1 MSTLA
6 PLLIGAGFGVCLQR
20 AGLAHYDRI
29 VNVFRFRDLTVLK
42 FLLTALVTAAIGIRT
57 LQSFGLA
64 PNVPIP
70 TTFLLANM
78 AGGLV
83 FGVGM
88 ALSGFCPGT
97 VAAGAGEGRLD
108 YLIPGGLGLY
118 TGAVVYGLEYE
129 RVMPWLTRFGNLGNV
144 TFAALLRV
152 EPWLVVLLFV
162 EITLFVFYALERG
175 LSLTVNVN
183 ARRGT
188 TGASGAVR
196 S

>member
-6 PLLIGAGFGVCLQR
+6 SLLIGFGFGVCLQR

-29 VNVFRFRDLTVLK
+29 VNVFRLRDLTVLK
-42 FLLTALVTAAIGIRT
+42 FLLTALVTAAVGIRT

-64 PNVPIP
+64 SNVPVP
-70 TTFLLANM
+70 TTFLVANLV
-78 AGGLV
+78 GGLI

-88 ALSGFCPGT
+88 SLSGFCPGT

-144 TFAALLRV
+144 TFAGLLRV
-152 EPWLVVLLFV
+152 EPWLVVLLFA
-162 EITLFVFYALERG
+162 ELTLLLFYAIERG
-175 LSLTVNVN
+175 LSFSLRFN

-188 TGASGAVR
+188 TAASAAGR